1 MNIVTDINA
10 FDSNNVYFLDSV
22 KNTIMSDSN
31 FIRIIYSNH
40 LFMLNGIFLK
50 INLKINSSDKYYNKY
65 KYTFDYNIN
74 KSEIE
79 KIILIEEIVLRMLN
93 IKNKF
98 PVFRIG
104 EQLINENIKLFSD
117 VPFKNIENQFVLKM
131 SGAWES
137 DTEYGIIYKF
147 MNGSCL

>member
-1 MNIVTDINA
+1 MNIVIDIDT

-22 KNTIMSDSN
+22 KNTIMNESN
-31 FIRIIYSNH
+31 FIRIIYSTD

-50 INLKINSSDKYYNKY
+50 INLKITNSDKYYNKH
-65 KYTFDYNIN
+65 KYTFDYNNN

-79 KIILIEEIVLRMLN
+79 KITSIEKAILHKLDL
-93 IKNKF
+93 KDKS
-98 PVFRIG
+98 PVFRIE

-117 VPFKNIENQFVLKM
+117 IPFKNIENQFILKM
-131 SGAWES
+131 SGVWET

-147 MNGSCL
+147 MNSSRL

>member
-1 MNIVTDINA
+1 MNIVTDINT

-31 FIRIIYSNH
+31 FIRIIYSND

-50 INLKINSSDKYYNKY
+50 INLKITNSDKYYNKY

-79 KIILIEEIVLRMLN
+79 KIILIEEILLHMLN

-131 SGAWES
+131 SGVWES

-147 MNGSCL
+147 MNGSCV

>member
-1 MNIVTDINA
+1 MNIVTDINT

-31 FIRIIYSNH
+31 FIRIIYSND

-50 INLKINSSDKYYNKY
+50 INLKITNSDKYYNKY

-79 KIILIEEIVLRMLN
+79 KIILIEGDLPSPVD
-93 IKNKF
+93 
-98 PVFRIG
+98 PPSGCVFRTRCQKAQDICAI
-104 EQLINENIKLFSD
+104 EKPE
-117 VPFKNIENQFVLKM
+117 FKEVSSNHEVACHFH
-131 SGAWES
+131 
-137 DTEYGIIYKF
+137 D
-147 MNGSCL
+147 

>member
-1 MNIVTDINA
+1 MNIVTDINT

-31 FIRIIYSNH
+31 FIRIIYSND

-50 INLKINSSDKYYNKY
+50 INLKITNSDKYYNKY

-117 VPFKNIENQFVLKM
+117 IPFKNIENQFVLKM
-131 SGAWES
+131 SGVWES

-147 MNGSCL
+147 MKKI

>member
-1 MNIVTDINA
+1 MNIVTDINT

-31 FIRIIYSNH
+31 FIRIIYSND

-50 INLKINSSDKYYNKY
+50 INLKITNSDKYYNKY

-117 VPFKNIENQFVLKM
+117 IPFKNIENQFVLKM
-131 SGAWES
+131 SGVWES

-147 MNGSCL
+147 MNGSYL

>member
-50 INLKINSSDKYYNKY
+50 INLKITNSDKYYNKY

-117 VPFKNIENQFVLKM
+117 IPFKNIENQFVLKM
-131 SGAWES
+131 SGVWES